1 MHKILSTSL
10 LLALSSVS
18 LNAVSDQDRE
28 AMCHK
33 GQNFEFVEPSVQA
46 HLNHGDKM
54 GTCEGAGPGDMD
66 GMTAV
71 LIMRC
76 KADEIVS
83 FSASFDYA
91 SIQPV
96 EPITCPEALSSA
108 LAAGL
113 KLRSIT
119 SGSADDSEGLQMYTD
134 YLLLGEEPE
143 ED

>member
-1 MHKILSTSL
+1 MNKILSTIL

-46 HLNHGDKM
+46 HLNHGDTM
-54 GTCEGAGPGDMD
+54 GTCGGAGSGDMDGMD

-134 YLLLGEEPE
+134 YLLLGE
-143 ED
+143 